1 MGLKHV
7 GQEKQTC
14 LIEKE
19 SGEESK
25 SNKISSHG
33 NSNQDSSMRTNNKDT
48 FESDAKK
55 AANVDK
61 KEVSIQQKEDNSKVK
76 GDCSEICQNKKPTR
90 DVGVYEIHENLG
102 HQNQK
107 EKNLKTQQKNMR
119 IETKYPEEL
128 T

>member
-61 KEVSIQQKEDNSKVK
+61 KDVSTQQKEDNSKVK
-76 GDCSEICQNKKPTR
+76 DDCSEISKNKRPTQ
-90 DVGVYEIHENLG
+90 DVDVYEINDNLG
-102 HQNQK
+102 HQCQN
-107 EKNLKTQQKNMR
+107 EENLKTQQKYMR
-119 IETKYPEEL
+119 IETK
-128 T
+128 